1 MTTASPV
8 VAGLEQ
14 FEIVFGAN
22 QPEYNPLPALVGRAP
37 EVRVISRW
45 VPTPEE
51 RQLIAEGADIYTS
64 QMTFNDRFQPL
75 NVQVGGVN
83 QDAQAFMEAF
93 NIGDVL
99 PEDNLKKVLDGLLE

>member
-1 MTTASPV
+1 MTTVTPV

-14 FEIVFGAN
+14 FEVVFGAN
-22 QPEYNPLPALVGRAP
+22 QPEYEPLHALVGRAP

-45 VPTPEE
+45 ELTPEE
-51 RQLIAEGADIYTS
+51 RQLIADGADIYTS
-64 QMTFNDRFQPL
+64 QLTFNDRFQPL
-75 NVQVGGVN
+75 NVQVGGAN

-99 PEDNLKKVLDGLLE
+99 PEENLKKVLDGLLE